1 MVHIQSHV
9 AKLSVHF
16 RHRSH
21 LRNHAIASTCKQAS
35 FRTQTSADARTHT
48 HPHTH
53 THTHTYTHTHTHT
66 HTLFLLVALLLP
78 LKNRNLGKRLLIKS
92 LLKNVLIKCVPIK
105 VRHERPLS
113 RCLLHVGWCCTGR

>member
-53 THTHTYTHTHTHT
+53 THTHIHTHTYTHTHTVPARGIIT
-66 HTLFLLVALLLP
+66 TIKKQEFGEEVAD
-78 LKNRNLGKRLLIKS
+78 
-92 LLKNVLIKCVPIK
+92 
-105 VRHERPLS
+105 
-113 RCLLHVGWCCTGR
+113 